1 MDRQIRNG
9 IGGQAKF
16 NGQVGNDSSTHH
28 CQFCHVRQL
37 KSCRTRRYGLLHAK
51 HNFPED
57 EQQTLECTG
66 YHHCNTSDASESQ
79 THGLKLPILAVQVIK
94 NIKSYHVVKRRTF
107 CFDFWFLTDSSFQET
122 TRAMDFEQKL
132 VSIFHESTA
141 KGTGL
146 KRMILRDV
154 D

>member
-1 MDRQIRNG
+1 
-9 IGGQAKF
+9 
-16 NGQVGNDSSTHH
+16 
-28 CQFCHVRQL
+28 
-37 KSCRTRRYGLLHAK
+37 
-51 HNFPED
+51 
-57 EQQTLECTG
+57 
-66 YHHCNTSDASESQ
+66 
-79 THGLKLPILAVQVIK
+79 LKLPILAVQVIK